1 MHIITTTTTTTTT
14 PNTTTTTIN
23 IALSGTGLT
32 NRKFQAGKQAKKLAE
47 QMSIQ
52 REFQR
57 QQQEVQLRQEETT
70 TTTGSTTAGTS
81 SGDGKGLVSNTEI
94 MNNYNE
100 KRKNLSLMDE
110 HLAKRAKS
118 NPNNTTTSSST
129 SNSNSIYQGRD
140 ANGQL
145 IRRAFDREKDLLS
158 SNRMDTDK
166 IQKLVQ
172 NAKELDEKFDKAFV
186 QKSFL

>member
-1 MHIITTTTTTTTT
+1 
-14 PNTTTTTIN
+14 
-23 IALSGTGLT
+23 
-32 NRKFQAGKQAKKLAE
+32 
-47 QMSIQ
+47 MSIQ

-70 TTTGSTTAGTS
+70 NTGSTTAGS
-81 SGDGKGLVSNTEI
+81 SSDAGNGLVSNTEI

-118 NPNNTTTSSST
+118 NPNNTTTSSSA

>member
-1 MHIITTTTTTTTT
+1 MILLTIYTTT